1 MLTFGNHINK
11 SKSNVTG
18 VLKSIVGD
26 GYYFSNKPVIQSD
39 QTLKWND
46 LFSSEQADI
55 NDGTYLLSDG
65 TQAAYL
71 LPSTTFKTFAKWIK
85 PTTANEEI
93 AEFST
98 GETITWSSSDISI
111 SGFTS
116 ATASKIDMGGGWY
129 FIYVVSTVDIT
140 ASVLGCENSSSFGN
154 MGFFNI
160 YQLPNVISL
169 SDATW
174 LSNNPNTTA
183 SEIKEQL
190 GITEFDYYPCS
201 EGASDYLIN
210 VGVEISD
217 NNIITNGTFDTD
229 TGWVKGVGTTISGG
243 KANFSN
249 AGSDSLYQNCGWTSN
264 ELYLITGDL
273 SNVSVGELRVW
284 SGGSQS
290 VSNDYSVLGDTDGNF
305 SILHGTSSPSN
316 GNIIFGSNTSF
327 TGSLDNVATRKVIAA
342 TISGAT
348 WQTGQDTVNHTSLS
362 NFNVTEINGDDTL
375 LVDVGDGNDIIGN
388 TIENKGLINFDGI
401 SSFAKYTTSDTINS
415 VSFYYDG
422 SVYTKNGTDYYVDG
436 VLQGGAPTPFVYYED
451 GNDRILGKSD
461 GSTFH
466 EGEYRNLLIGDTLT
480 TSQISL
486 LAILLKSL

>member
-1 MLTFGNHINK
+1 LIFPRKKNEIP
-11 SKSNVTG
+11 SI
-18 VLKSIVGD
+18 LKSIVGD

-46 LFSSEQADI
+46 LFSSEQADV

-71 LPSTTFKTFAKWIK
+71 LSSTTFKTFAKWIK

-98 GETITWSSSDISI
+98 GETITWSSGDISI

-129 FIYVVSTVDIT
+129 FIHVVSTVDIT
-140 ASVLGCENSSSFGN
+140 ASVSGCENSSSFGN

-169 SDATW
+169 SNATW
-174 LSNNPNTTA
+174 LSNNPNATV

-190 GITEFDYYPCS
+190 GITDLNYMPCS
-201 EGASDYLIN
+201 EGAGDYAVD
-210 VGVEISD
+210 VGSPIGDELLL
-217 NNIITNGTFDTD
+217 NNSFETD
-229 TGWVKGVGTTISGG
+229 TIWSKYLGTTISGG
-243 KANFSN
+243 NLN
-249 AGSDSLYQNCGWTSN
+249 IDN
-264 ELYLITGDL
+264 D
-273 SNVSVGELRVW
+273 
-284 SGGSQS
+284 GGSSYNEVARQTGLLLPALS
-290 VSNDYSVLGDTDGNF
+290 GVKYIVEFFDKT
-305 SILHGTSSPSN
+305 
-316 GNIIFGSNTSF
+316 GNIATRCGV
-327 TGSLDNVATRKVIAA
+327 GGYANVAIENKSIVNVTNPSSNNRFFIYSSGIGTIGEVSLKQIQAA
-342 TISGAT
+342 TISGST
-348 WQTGQDTVNHTSLS
+348 WQTGQDTGNHNSLS
-362 NFNVTEINGDDTL
+362 NFNVTEINSEDTL
-375 LVDVGDGNDIIGN
+375 LIDVGDGNDILGN
-388 TIENKGLINFDGI
+388 VIVNTGLINFDGV

-415 VSFYYDG
+415 VSFYYEG

-466 EGEYRNLLIGDTLT
+466 DGEYRNLLLDDTLT
-480 TSQISL
+480 TDQISL
-486 LAILLKSL
+486 LANLLKSL